1 MKRAVSV
8 IAMSAAFFAAG
19 AAQGAEKKTTCTR
32 GGDSRIIEVIAP
44 GEVGESCD
52 VRYTRSAD
60 NVSVP
65 YHADNSD
72 DYCSQKAGELVDT
85 LSSAGFSCSS
95 SAPAL
100 RAETTAQPSSDYVVE
115 SKRAATPVQPA
126 SAPAPAEAPEEVPAE
141 PSPAAEQETQP
152 DQTAQSQTAE
162 QMEPALVAINE
173 KEDEEAEALEADMNQ
188 ILAQPGLENASGEPA
203 QLVAS
208 QTETTPGQTQP
219 DSIGR
224 LTGAEPE
231 TPKAAPPKAATPV
244 TEAAAPAPAAQE
256 PAPKK
261 AAAAAP
267 APAAQPEK
275 KAPEKTANA
284 EKQLRTPREV
294 IRASL
299 MAQAAAW
306 NEGDLNG
313 FMDGYW
319 KSDNLKFVSGVNITK
334 GWDATMKRYRDRYGG
349 GEGLGQLSFDNID
362 VKMVTDDVAVATG
375 RFNLAGSDTSS
386 SGVFSLVMRRD
397 GGAWRIV
404 HDHTSADLA
413 TN

>member
-1 MKRAVSV
+1 MKRAVSI
-8 IAMSAAFFAAG
+8 IALSAAFFAAG
-19 AAQGAEKKTTCTR
+19 AAQGAENKTTCAR

-52 VRYTRSAD
+52 VRYTRGPD

-72 DYCSQKAGELVDT
+72 AFCAQKAKELVDN
-85 LSSAGFSCSS
+85 LASAGFSCSGP
-95 SAPAL
+95 APAL
-100 RAETTAQPSSDYVVE
+100 RADTAAAPSSDYVVE
-115 SKRAATPVQPA
+115 SKRPATPVQPA
-126 SAPAPAEAPEEVPAE
+126 SARAAEPAPAAPAPEAQTGSDETAQA
-141 PSPAAEQETQP
+141 PSPAP
-152 DQTAQSQTAE
+152 MTAE
-162 QMEPALVAINE
+162 QKEPALVAINE
-173 KEDEEAEALEADMNQ
+173 KEGEEAEALEEEMNQ
-188 ILAQPGLENASGEPA
+188 ILAQPGLENTSGEPA

-208 QTETTPGQTQP
+208 QAETTPGEAQP
-219 DSIGR
+219 DSMGR
-224 LTGAEPE
+224 LTGAAPE
-231 TPKAAPPKAATPV
+231 EPKAATPV
-244 TEAAAPAPAAQE
+244 TQTAAAAPAAE
-256 PAPKK
+256 DPAPEK
-261 AAAAAP
+261 AAAAEP

-284 EKQLRTPREV
+284 DKQLRTPREV

-334 GWDATMKRYRDRYGG
+334 GWDATLKRYRERYGG
-349 GEGLGQLSFDNID
+349 GEGLGRLSFDNID

-375 RFNLAGSDTSS
+375 RFNLAGSDASS

-404 HDHTSADLA
+404 HDHTSADPA